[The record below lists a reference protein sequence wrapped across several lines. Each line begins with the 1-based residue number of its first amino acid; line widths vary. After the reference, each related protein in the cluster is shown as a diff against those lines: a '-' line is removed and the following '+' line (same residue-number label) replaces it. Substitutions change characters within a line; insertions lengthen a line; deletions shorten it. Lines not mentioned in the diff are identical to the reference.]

1 MLVGGVIALA
11 LAVGA
16 YFLWRHQRRS
26 LKEMTLAETL
36 TAGDLKSLASA
47 AAEAAGAGAFSH
59 RCELVGKAQAGPQGL
74 AKAPESG
81 EECVWYRTKV
91 TEHYWE
97 WDRDSDGDRRRVE
110 RTRTIAQH
118 ESEEPF
124 VLTDATGTV
133 TLSPRDA
140 DLDEPVKV
148 LDRLDRDQ
156 SSSGAGGILE
166 TLAQG
171 VFDWGDRTIGLERE
185 EWVVRPGQRLYV
197 LGEAHDDGGQLG
209 MRKGEG
215 GRYVISLR
223 SEEELKKSAG
233 RWATAAAVATV
244 ALAVAGLGLV
254 IAGLLA

>member
-1 MLVGGVIALA
+1 
-11 LAVGA
+11 
-16 YFLWRHQRRS
+16 
-26 LKEMTLAETL
+26 MTLAETL
-36 TAGDLKSLASA
+36 TAGDLTSLASA

-59 RCELVGKAQAGPQGL
+59 RCELVGVAQAGPQGP

-81 EECVWYRTKV
+81 EECVWYRTQV

-110 RTRTIAQH
+110 RTRTIAEH
-118 ESEEPF
+118 ESEEAF
-124 VLTDATGTV
+124 VLEDDTGRV
-133 TLSPRDA
+133 TLDPRDA
-140 DLDEPVKV
+140 DLDHPVKV

-156 SSSGAGGILE
+156 PASRGGGILE

-185 EWVVRPGQRLYV
+185 EWIVRPGQRLYV
-197 LGEAHDDGGQLG
+197 LGEAHDAAGALG

-223 SEEELKKSAG
+223 SEEDLKRSAG
-233 RWATAAAVATV
+233 RWATASLVATV
-244 ALAVAGLGLV
+244 VLGVAGLALVVAGLV
-254 IAGLLA
+254 A